1 MFSVAFVSLLALLG
15 AEGALLDTVPVY
27 FPADYRQETP
37 AIATGADTALAVWSD
52 LRGADPD
59 IYAGRVTRAGP
70 LDPNGIPV
78 CVADG
83 TQRAPAA
90 AFDGINWL
98 VVWHDYRNGSAPD
111 IYAAR
116 VSQSGEVL
124 DPAGIPVSLASGDQ
138 RYPRVAFTGAGFV
151 IVWHDYRYGD
161 TADIFAARVT
171 TAGVVLD
178 PLGIAVS
185 VAAGNQLYPDV
196 AFDGVNVLVTWQ
208 DRRNGSSYDIYAA
221 RIGPAGNVLDPQ
233 GLAISR
239 AGASQR
245 LPGIA
250 FDGSNYLIVWQDNRN
265 SDSSDIYAARVDPAG
280 NVLDPNGIQI
290 SLALNSQTA
299 PSVTFSGSNYL
310 VAWQDRRDGDSG
322 NLYCCRVTPQ
332 GSVLDPDGIPVSLA
346 PGLQG
351 APRLTRLGADW
362 FCVWPDEQAP
372 GSVRT
377 MATAITAF
385 GQVLFPGGWPVLV
398 WTNEQVRPAIAGN
411 GTVSLAVWQDS
422 RPGPAVYGLRLGP
435 DALPIDSAALR
446 ISRTDSS
453 CASPAVAAV
462 GDGFIVAW
470 QDRRSANWDIY
481 AARVTTGGSIL
492 DTAPIAVS
500 LANGDQQTPRVA
512 AGPDGCLIV
521 WTDTRNGGGARI
533 YGARVNSGGIVLD
546 PDGIALA
553 AGAYDHHAPA
563 ASWNADCYL
572 VVWSDWRSG
581 TRYNVYGARLDAA
594 GNIRDPLGI
603 PIAVR
608 SCYQEQPAVCPS
620 DSNWLVTWEDERGA
634 VPGIYGARV
643 SPAGI
648 VLDPDGFPVA
658 PDSLSQQNP
667 ALLAR
672 ETRSL
677 VAWEENA
684 DVFGAELRA
693 DGSLAESFGL
703 IRQPGTESGPALS
716 SSGSGII
723 VYSGWAD
730 AVQGRPCR
738 AQRIWGAALPVSSI
752 RTLEPR
758 NPAPPEPIFL
768 CPNPARDW
776 LQLAGVEEQRLG
788 NRGLPLLDV
797 SGRQAGR
804 LQSGLNDLRAL
815 TPGVYFLR
823 LESAPGTRPLKL
835 VIQR

>member
-15 AEGALLDTVPVY
+15 AEGTLLDTVPVY
-27 FPADYRQETP
+27 FPADYHQETP
-37 AIATGADTALAVWSD
+37 AIASGAGSALVVWTD
-52 LRGADPD
+52 ARGGDVD
-59 IYAGRVTRAGP
+59 IYASRITETGQR
-70 LDPNGIPV
+70 DPGGIPV

-90 AFDGINWL
+90 AFDGTNWL
-98 VVWHDYRNGSAPD
+98 VVWHDYRNGSAAD

-116 VSQSGEVL
+116 VSQSGAVL

-138 RYPRVAFTGAGFV
+138 RYPRVVFTGADFMV
-151 IVWHDYRYGD
+151 VWHDYRYGD

-178 PLGIAVS
+178 PLGIAVC
-185 VAAGNQLYPDV
+185 VASASQLYPDV
-196 AFDGVNVLVTWQ
+196 AFDGVNALVTWQ

-265 SDSSDIYAARVDPAG
+265 SDSSDIYATRVDPAG

-290 SLALNSQTA
+290 SVATDSQTA
-299 PSVTFSGSNYL
+299 PSVAFLGFDYL

-322 NLYCCRVTPQ
+322 NVYCCRVTPQ
-332 GSVLDPDGIPVSLA
+332 AGVLDPAGIPVSLR

-351 APRLTRLGADW
+351 APGLARLGTDW
-362 FCVWPDEQAP
+362 FCVWPDGP
-372 GSVRT
+372 GLNFTRT
-377 MATAITAF
+377 VGTAITPA
-385 GQVLFPGGWPVLV
+385 GQVLSPGGWPVLV
-398 WTNEQVRPAIAGN
+398 YSNEQVRSAIADN
-411 GTVSLAVWQDS
+411 GALSLAVWQDN

-435 DALPIDSAALR
+435 DALPLDSLARR

-470 QDRRSANWDIY
+470 QDRRNAGWDIY
-481 AARVTTGGSIL
+481 AARVAAGGSLL
-492 DTAPIAVS
+492 DTSEIAVCRV
-500 LANGDQQTPRVA
+500 NGDQQTPRVA
-512 AGPDGCLIV
+512 GRPDGCLIV

-533 YGARVNSGGIVLD
+533 YGARVDSSGVVLD
-546 PDGIALA
+546 PDGIVLA
-553 AGAYDHHAPA
+553 AGAYDHQAPA
-563 ASWNADCYL
+563 AAWNDDCCL

-581 TRYNVYGARLDAA
+581 SRYNVYGTRVDAN
-594 GNIRDPLGI
+594 GNVLDPLGI
-603 PIAVR
+603 RIAVR

-648 VLDPDGFPVA
+648 VLDPDGFPVT
-658 PDSLSQQNP
+658 PDSLSQQSP
-667 ALLAR
+667 ALLERGA
-672 ETRSL
+672 RSL
-677 VAWEENA
+677 IVWEENS
-684 DVFGAELRA
+684 DIQGAELRT
-693 DGSLAESFGL
+693 DGSLAETFSL
-703 IRQPGTESGPALS
+703 IWQPGIESGPALS
-716 SSGSGII
+716 SGGNGII

-776 LQLAGVEEQRLG
+776 LQLAGVEGQRLG
-788 NRGLPLLDV
+788 NWGLPLLDV

-804 LQSGLNDLRAL
+804 LQGGLNDLRAL